1 MAKGHVAWMDFIASG
16 TPCDAKVNP
25 NQDLPYFTAI
35 DVAMALIGVAIGGMV
50 FMSRRRFGSSGAG
63 KSRDARSLLRNDTKW
78 ESRMT
83 SRYEKSGGDQMDV
96 SVMTPPEPKT
106 ELDPDLLISDGF
118 NPNEKVPR
126 RKRDKQDGSADPA
139 PSSSTFENP
148 FDF

>member
-1 MAKGHVAWMDFIASG
+1 
-16 TPCDAKVNP
+16 
-25 NQDLPYFTAI
+25 
-35 DVAMALIGVAIGGMV
+35 
-50 FMSRRRFGSSGAG
+50 
-63 KSRDARSLLRNDTKW
+63 
-78 ESRMT
+78 MT